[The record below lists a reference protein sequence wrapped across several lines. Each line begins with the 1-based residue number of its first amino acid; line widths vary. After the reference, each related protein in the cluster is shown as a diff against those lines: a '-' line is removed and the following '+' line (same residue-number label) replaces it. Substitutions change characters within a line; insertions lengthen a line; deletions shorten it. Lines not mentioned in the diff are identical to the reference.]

1 MLQGLLFAKSVTV
14 QKFGADHAGPAAYD
28 DALKESPRGED
39 KVMNAIM
46 GLMVVSALV
55 GLLLGFYFGL
65 AALAV
70 SGLILS
76 ISAAMILQKEDFG
89 FLEGIA
95 IIALGLT
102 VNQIAYLMGATRASR
117 GPEDQ

>member
-1 MLQGLLFAKSVTV
+1 MSV
-14 QKFGADHAGPAAYD
+14 
-28 DALKESPRGED
+28 
-39 KVMNAIM
+39 IM
-46 GLMVVSALV
+46 GLLLVSALA
-55 GLLLGFYFGL
+55 GLVLGFYFGL
-65 AALAV
+65 AALVAALVAALAV

-76 ISAAMILQKEDFG
+76 ISAALILQKEDFG

-102 VNQIAYLMGATRASR
+102 VNQIAYLMGATLASR

>member
-1 MLQGLLFAKSVTV
+1 MSV
-14 QKFGADHAGPAAYD
+14 
-28 DALKESPRGED
+28 
-39 KVMNAIM
+39 IM
-46 GLMVVSALV
+46 GLLVVSALA
-55 GLLLGFYFGL
+55 GLVLGFYFEL

-102 VNQIAYLMGATRASR
+102 VNQIAYLMGATLASR

>member
-1 MLQGLLFAKSVTV
+1 MSV
-14 QKFGADHAGPAAYD
+14 
-28 DALKESPRGED
+28 
-39 KVMNAIM
+39 IM
-46 GLMVVSALV
+46 GLLLVSALA
-55 GLLLGFYFGL
+55 GLVLGFYFEL

-102 VNQIAYLMGATRASR
+102 VNQIAYLMGATLASR

>member
-1 MLQGLLFAKSVTV
+1 MTV

-46 GLMVVSALV
+46 GLLVVSALA
-55 GLLLGFYFGL
+55 GLVLGFYFGL
-65 AALAV
+65 AALVAALAV

-76 ISAAMILQKEDFG
+76 ISAAMILQKEDFD
-89 FLEGIA
+89 FPEGVG
-95 IIALGLT
+95 IIFVVLT
-102 VNQIAYLMGATRASR
+102 VNQIAYLVGATLASR
-117 GPEDQ
+117 DGQ

>member
-1 MLQGLLFAKSVTV
+1 MSV
-14 QKFGADHAGPAAYD
+14 
-28 DALKESPRGED
+28 
-39 KVMNAIM
+39 IM
-46 GLMVVSALV
+46 GLLLVSALA
-55 GLLLGFYFGL
+55 GLVLGFYFEL

-89 FLEGIA
+89 FPEGVG
-95 IIALGLT
+95 IIFVVLT
-102 VNQIAYLMGATRASR
+102 VNQIAYLVGATLA

>member
-1 MLQGLLFAKSVTV
+1 MSV
-14 QKFGADHAGPAAYD
+14 
-28 DALKESPRGED
+28 
-39 KVMNAIM
+39 IM
-46 GLMVVSALV
+46 GLLVVSALA
-55 GLLLGFYFGL
+55 GLVLGFYFEL

-89 FLEGIA
+89 FPEGVG
-95 IIALGLT
+95 IIFVVLT
-102 VNQIAYLMGATRASR
+102 VNQIAYLVGATLASR